1 MKNYMIFLRVIIM
14 ISFFTVSN
22 ILGQIATPP
31 TNGDGSEANPYQ
43 IATLDNLYWLSQTDT
58 VWNKFFIQT
67 TDINAASTS
76 NWDGGLGFMPIG
88 YNPTKFSGTYDGD
101 GHIIDSLYIDRPDS
115 DYVGLFGLSRAYIK
129 ELGVTNANITGYNYC
144 AAIVGF
150 NQLEVRNCYASGTIS
165 GYSSVGGVVGGNSYA
180 GIYNSYS
187 LCHVN
192 GKGYIGS
199 FLGYNSAGTVKNC
212 YSKGDVKR
220 VLTLFESCGGFCGAS
235 RNAKIEYCYS
245 TGNMEYESGTTPT
258 DKGFLGN
265 DVGGNTFTSNFFDST
280 VSNQKTDVLGAATAK
295 ITSEM
300 KDYTTFTNVGWDFVS
315 EIANGTDDYW
325 EADETGVINDGYVV
339 LTWQSGTN
347 GINPVELIS
356 FTAEILANNVVLNW
370 ETATEVNNHGFEI
383 QRSVVNSQ
391 KSEFKTIGFIK
402 GHGNSNSPNNYSFV
416 DSDNLSGLVKYRLK
430 QIDINGSF
438 EYSDIVKISISTLTK
453 IVFEQNYPNPF
464 NPSTTFSF
472 SIPTEEFV
480 TLAIYNSLGEKVSEV
495 INNRMNAGTHKSV
508 WNARGVTTGV
518 YFARLTVGAK
528 TQMQKIALLK

>member
-1 MKNYMIFLRVIIM
+1 MKNYIIFLKIITI
-14 ISFFTVSN
+14 ISFFTGAN
-22 ILGQIATPP
+22 ILGQTSTPP
-31 TNGDGSEANPYQ
+31 SNGDGSEANPYQ

-101 GHIIDSLYIDRPDS
+101 GHIIDSLFIDRPDS
-115 DYVGLFGLSRAYIK
+115 DYVGLFGLARGHIK
-129 ELGVTNANITGYNYC
+129 ELGVTNADITGYYYC
-144 AAIVGF
+144 GAIVGF

-180 GIYNSYS
+180 RIYNSYS

-199 FLGYNSAGTVKNC
+199 FLGYNSAGTIKNC
-212 YSKGDVKR
+212 YSKGNVKR
-220 VLTLFESCGGFCGAS
+220 VLALFEFCGSFCGAS

-245 TGNMEYESGTTPT
+245 TGNVEYESGTTPT
-258 DKGFLGN
+258 DKGFLGD

-280 VSNQKTDVLGAATAK
+280 ASNQKTDVFGAATAK

-300 KDYTTFTNVGWDFVS
+300 KDYTTFIDAGWDFVS

-347 GINPVELIS
+347 GVNPVELVS
-356 FTAEILANNVVLNW
+356 FTAKIIGENIVLNW
-370 ETATEVNNHGFEI
+370 ATATEVNNYGFAVECKAGI
-383 QRSVVNSQ
+383 ENREW
-391 KSEFKTIGFIK
+391 KEIGFVE
-402 GHGNSNSPNNYSFV
+402 GHGNSNSPNSYSFV
-416 DSDNLSGLVKYRLK
+416 DSDNLVGVVQYRLR

-438 EYSDIVKISISTLTK
+438 EYSNIVEINNSTLAK
-453 IVFEQNYPNPF
+453 IIFEQNYPNPF
-464 NPSTTFSF
+464 NPSTIFSF

-480 TLAIYNSLGEKVSEV
+480 ILAIYNSLGEKVAEI
-495 INNRMNAGTHKSV
+495 INDRMNAGTYKSV

-528 TQMQKIALLK
+528 TEVQKILLLK